1 MADGARLGFVM
12 SAFRMLHL
20 DAKAG
25 FLSPAA
31 DFLTLNPVC
40 ELKERSVALGGGLKL
55 LRAL

>member
-1 MADGARLGFVM
+1 M

-20 DAKAG
+20 HANAG

-31 DFLTLNPVC
+31 NSLTLNPVR
-40 ELKERSVALGGGLKL
+40 ELKERSIAFGGGLKL